1 MENDSHTYAVD
12 ERLAKARKIRDNA
25 LDWLADLAE
34 QRKGKGILAAAELY
48 QRMED
53 KVQWLKS
60 LGEGGSTGGVVYVM
74 YADD

>member
-1 MENDSHTYAVD
+1 MSIQTELQATIEDMV
-12 ERLAKARKIRDNA
+12 K
-25 LDWLADLAE
+25 
-34 QRKGKGILAAAELY
+34 KGKGILAAAELY

-60 LGEGGSTGGVVYVM
+60 LESGGSSGGVVYVM